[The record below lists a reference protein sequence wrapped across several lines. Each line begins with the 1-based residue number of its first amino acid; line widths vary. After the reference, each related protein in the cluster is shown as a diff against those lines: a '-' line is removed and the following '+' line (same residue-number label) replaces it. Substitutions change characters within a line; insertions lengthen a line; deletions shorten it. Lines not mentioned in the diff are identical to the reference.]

1 MIVKMS
7 VMGILVMGNV
17 PFRFGSHL
25 NLEDIPSFRQPFF
38 DFTSHVTWI
47 IHNIQ
52 IIGEAAS
59 NLSEDY
65 CREHSEI
72 PWAQIVAMRNILV
85 HEYFGVDLDEIWRTV
100 EQNLPVFKRQIQS
113 LLDQPGNK

>member
-1 MIVKMS
+1 MRDDHYRLRD
-7 VMGILVMGNV
+7 ILEAIEKVDRYASRGRNV
-17 PFRFGSHL
+17 FIEQEL
-25 NLEDIPSFRQPFF
+25 IQ
-38 DFTSHVTWI
+38 TWI